1 MTTTGPTAGTATGIR
16 LHAPAPG
23 WALTADVV
31 VVGSGIAGL
40 TAALRCDAAGLK
52 TVVVTK
58 ARLDDGST
66 RWAQGGIAA
75 ALGEGDT
82 PEQHLD
88 DTLVAGAG
96 LCDEE
101 AVRILVTEGPDA
113 VRRLIET
120 GAHFDE
126 SSEGG
131 LELTREGGHHRRRIA
146 HAGGDATGAEI
157 SRALV
162 EAVRARGMRTVE
174 NALVLDLL
182 TDADGRTAGV
192 TLHVMG
198 EGQHDGVG
206 AVHAP
211 AVVLATGGMGQV
223 FSATTNPSVSTGDG
237 VALALRAGAEVSD
250 LEFVQFH
257 PTVLFLGA
265 DAEGQQPLV
274 SEAVRGE
281 GAHLVDAD
289 GVRFMTGQHELGE
302 LAPRDIVAK
311 GIMRRMQEQGA
322 EHMFLDARHFGADMW
337 EHRFPT
343 ILASCRS
350 HGIDPVTEPVPVAPA
365 AHYASGGVRTD
376 SRGRTTVPG
385 LYACGEVACTGV
397 HGANRLAS
405 NSLLEGLVYAERIVA
420 DITAS
425 HTGNGLHARVPVPV
439 PHPEKPA
446 HPLLAPEARFAIQR
460 IMTEGAGVLRSAASL
475 DTAATALQQLHAE
488 ARDALDEHG
497 KTSEPGV
504 DTWEAT
510 NLLCVAR
517 VLVTAAAA
525 RGDPRLPLAR
535 GPRRARRHDLAPS
548 HRRTAE
554 SRPDAGRTHH
564 RHRRLPPDPAA
575 PAGAPSPGAVT
586 DVSTPDLPLAQS
598 GGCGDGC
605 ACGDA
610 SDTADDLYMECG
622 LDPALAALLADA
634 GLDPL
639 EVEDI
644 ANVAIQEDLDH
655 GVDVTTV
662 ATIPEDARATADFT
676 AREGGVIAGL
686 RIAEAVVS
694 VVCTDEF
701 EVERHVEDGD
711 RVEAGQK
718 LLSVTTRTRDL
729 LTAERS
735 ALNLLCRLSGIAT
748 ATRAWADVLEGSKA
762 RVRDTRKTTPGL
774 RALEKYA
781 VRCGGGVNHRMSLSD
796 AALVKDNHVVA
807 AGGVAQ
813 AFKAVRDA
821 YPDVPIE
828 VEVDTLHQLR
838 EVVDAGADLILL
850 DNFTPG
856 ECDEAVAVV
865 AGRALLEV
873 SGRLVLKNAK
883 EYADTGVDYLAVGAL
898 THSAPILDI
907 GLDLRAAE

>member
-1 MTTTGPTAGTATGIR
+1 MPETPGTPEASRPPGTPAATGIR

-23 WALTADVV
+23 WSLTADVV
-31 VVGSGIAGL
+31 VVGSGVAGL
-40 TAALRCDAAGLK
+40 TAALRCAAAGLR

-96 LCDEE
+96 LCDED

-113 VRRLIET
+113 VRRLIDT

-126 SSEGG
+126 SADGD
-131 LELTREGGHHRRRIA
+131 LALTREGGHHRRRIA

-162 EAVRARGMRTVE
+162 DAVRARGIPTVE

-182 TDADGRTAGV
+182 SDAEGRTAGV

-223 FSATTNPSVSTGDG
+223 YSATTNPSVSTGDG

-289 GVRFMTGQHELGE
+289 GVRFMTGQHELAE

-322 EHMFLDARHFGADMW
+322 EHMYLDARHFGADMW

-343 ILASCRS
+343 ILAACRA
-350 HGIDPVTEPVPVAPA
+350 HGLDPVTEPIPVAPA

-376 SRGRTTVPG
+376 AYGRTTVPG

-405 NSLLEGLVYAERIVA
+405 NSLLEGLVYAERIAA
-420 DITAS
+420 DIAGT
-425 HTGNGLHARVPVPV
+425 GLHARVPVPV
-439 PHPEKPA
+439 AHPRTPA
-446 HPLLAPEARFAIQR
+446 HPLLAPETRFAIQR
-460 IMTEGAGVLRSAASL
+460 IMTDGAGVLRSAASL
-475 DTAATALQQLHAE
+475 DRAAEQLQRLHTE
-488 ARDALDEHG
+488 AKDALAEHG
-497 KTSEPGV
+497 KTAEPGV

-517 VLVTAAAA
+517 VLVAAAQ
-525 RGDPRLPLAR
+525 
-535 GPRRARRHDLAPS
+535 RRAETRGCHWREDHPDRDDTAWRRHIVVRLNPDRTLAVHATP
-548 HRRTAE
+548 TQA
-554 SRPDAGRTHH
+554 
-564 RHRRLPPDPAA
+564 LPP
-575 PAGAPSPGAVT
+575 
-586 DVSTPDLPLAQS
+586 
-598 GGCGDGC
+598 
-605 ACGDA
+605 
-610 SDTADDLYMECG
+610 
-622 LDPALAALLADA
+622 
-634 GLDPL
+634 
-639 EVEDI
+639 
-644 ANVAIQEDLDH
+644 
-655 GVDVTTV
+655 
-662 ATIPEDARATADFT
+662 
-676 AREGGVIAGL
+676 
-686 RIAEAVVS
+686 
-694 VVCTDEF
+694 
-701 EVERHVEDGD
+701 
-711 RVEAGQK
+711 
-718 LLSVTTRTRDL
+718 TRT
-729 LTAERS
+729 EPS
-735 ALNLLCRLSGIAT
+735 
-748 ATRAWADVLEGSKA
+748 TRPQE
-762 RVRDTRKTTPGL
+762 
-774 RALEKYA
+774 
-781 VRCGGGVNHRMSLSD
+781 
-796 AALVKDNHVVA
+796 
-807 AGGVAQ
+807 Q
-813 AFKAVRDA
+813 
-821 YPDVPIE
+821 
-828 VEVDTLHQLR
+828 
-838 EVVDAGADLILL
+838 
-850 DNFTPG
+850 
-856 ECDEAVAVV
+856 
-865 AGRALLEV
+865 
-873 SGRLVLKNAK
+873 
-883 EYADTGVDYLAVGAL
+883 
-898 THSAPILDI
+898 
-907 GLDLRAAE
+907 